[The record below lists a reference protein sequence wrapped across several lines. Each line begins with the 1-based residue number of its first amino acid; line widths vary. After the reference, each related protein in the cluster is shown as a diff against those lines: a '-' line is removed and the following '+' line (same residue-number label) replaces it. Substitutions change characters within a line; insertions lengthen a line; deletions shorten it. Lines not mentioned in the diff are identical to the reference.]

1 MKKIFIDFICA
12 NPVQSASICVKNL
25 LESLFSISKQA
36 LRNLTNLFYRMK
48 LFTELYTELEQTN
61 KTNEKVE
68 ALRFYFERADARDAA
83 WALYFLS
90 GRKPRQIVPSKKL
103 REWAIEIS
111 EIPEWLYEESRDTV
125 GDGAETI
132 ALLLP
137 YNSSTNDTPLYVLVE
152 KRLLP
157 LRGADEAIQYE
168 EVLSSWQSMDY
179 SQRLV
184 YNKLISGSFR
194 VGVSQLLVI
203 RALSQINDVP
213 TDIIAQRLMGDWQ
226 PTAEFYEKVVSA
238 EMDADEKP
246 IARPF
251 PFHLAH
257 QIDFPLEKLG
267 EIKDWQAEWKWDGIR
282 VQVIKRE
289 NQVFLW
295 SRGEDLITGRFPEIA
310 EAAAFLPNGTILDGE
325 ILPWREDSVLPFT
338 ELQRR
343 IGRKNVSAKMMAE
356 VPVIVQVYDVL
367 EFENEDIRVE
377 EFEKRR
383 KILKKVIKNLAD
395 RAKEIF
401 RITDSVTAKSWE
413 QLIEKREASRSLKVE
428 GLMLKKLDSPYRVGR
443 HRGDWWKWKIDPFTI
458 DAVLLYAQKGSGKRA
473 NLFTDYTFAVWKDS
487 ELVPFAKAYSGL
499 TDKEIRRV
507 DKFVRENTKETFGPV
522 RSVAP
527 KLVFELAFEAIQKS
541 SRHKSGVAVRFPRIL
556 RWRDDKTIE
565 EADSLDAIHR
575 LLESYEDAGKK

>member
-1 MKKIFIDFICA
+1 
-12 NPVQSASICVKNL
+12 
-25 LESLFSISKQA
+25 
-36 LRNLTNLFYRMK
+36 MK

-68 ALRFYFERADARDAA
+68 ALKFYFERADARDAA

-90 GRKPRQIVPSKKL
+90 GRKPRQIIPSKKL
-103 REWAIEIS
+103 RQWAIEIS

-125 GDGAETI
+125 GDGSETI

-137 YNSSTNDTPLYVLVE
+137 FNSSTDDTPLHMLVE

-157 LRGADEAIQYE
+157 LRGADETIQYE

-194 VGVSQLLVI
+194 VGVSQLLVT

-226 PTAEFYEKVVSA
+226 PTAEFYEKVVSS

-246 IARPF
+246 IARPY

-267 EIKDWQAEWKWDGIR
+267 LIEDWQAEWKWDGIR
-282 VQVIKRE
+282 VQTIKRE

-295 SRGEDLITGRFPEIA
+295 SRGEDLITERFPEIA
-310 EAAAFLPNGTILDGE
+310 AAAAFLPNGTVLDGE
-325 ILPWREDSVLPFT
+325 ILPWRDDSVLPFT

-343 IGRKNVSAKMMAE
+343 IGRKNVSAKMLAE
-356 VPVIVQVYDVL
+356 VPVIVQVYDLL
-367 EFENEDIRVE
+367 EFKDEDIRTE

-383 KILKKVIKNLAD
+383 KVLEKVIKKLD
-395 RAKEIF
+395 DEAKRIF
-401 RITDSVTAKSWE
+401 RITDSVTAESWE
-413 QLIEKREASRSLKVE
+413 QLLEKRENSRSLKVE

-458 DAVLLYAQKGSGKRA
+458 DAVLLYAQKGTGKRA
-473 NLFTDYTFAVWKDS
+473 NLFTDYTFAVWREG

-522 RSVAP
+522 RSVTP

-565 EADSLDAIHR
+565 EADSLDAIHA
-575 LLESYEDAGKK
+575 LLESYEAVGKK

>member
-1 MKKIFIDFICA
+1 
-12 NPVQSASICVKNL
+12 
-25 LESLFSISKQA
+25 
-36 LRNLTNLFYRMK
+36 MK
-48 LFTELYTELEQTN
+48 LFTELYTELDQTN

-68 ALRFYFERADARDAA
+68 ALKFYFERADSRDAA

-111 EIPEWLYEESRDTV
+111 EVPEWLYEESRDTV

-137 YNSSTNDTPLYVLVE
+137 FNSSSDETPLHILVE
-152 KRLLP
+152 KRLIP
-157 LRGADEAIQYE
+157 LRGADETVQYE
-168 EVLSSWQSMDY
+168 EVLSSWQGMDY

-194 VGVSQLLVI
+194 VGVSQLLVT
-203 RALSQINDVP
+203 RALAQLSDIP
-213 TDIIAQRLMGDWQ
+213 TDIIAQRLMGNWEA
-226 PTAEFYEKVVSA
+226 TAEFYEKVVSS

-246 IARPF
+246 IARPY
-251 PFHLAH
+251 PFHLTH
-257 QIDFPLEKLG
+257 QIDFSLEKLG

-282 VQVIKRE
+282 VQIIKRE

-295 SRGEDLITGRFPEIA
+295 SRGEDLITERFPEIA
-310 EAAAFLPNGTILDGE
+310 EAATFLPNGTVLDGE

-343 IGRKNVSAKMMAE
+343 IGRKNVSAKMLAE
-356 VPVIVQVYDVL
+356 VPVIVQVYDSL
-367 EFENEDIRVE
+367 EFENEDIRAD
-377 EFEKRR
+377 EFKKRR
-383 KILKKVIKNLAD
+383 SNLERIFENLDVEAKRIL
-395 RAKEIF
+395 
-401 RITDSVTAKSWE
+401 RITDSVSAESWE
-413 QLIEKREASRSLKVE
+413 QLAEKRENSRSLKVE

-458 DAVLLYAQKGSGKRA
+458 DAVLLYAQKGTGKRA
-473 NLFTDYTFAVWKDS
+473 NLFTDYTFAVWKQS

-499 TDKEIRRV
+499 TDKEIRKV

-522 RSVAP
+522 RSVTP

-541 SRHKSGVAVRFPRIL
+541 GRHKSGVAVRFPRIL

-565 EADSLDAIHR
+565 EADSLETIHA
-575 LLESYEDAGKK
+575 LLESYEAEGRQ